1 MSKTDLRSRS
11 ASEIVDAAFALYRQH
26 ALQLIVVT
34 AIATAPS
41 IIYSLVMSGAPPTT
55 PEEIMKQLPV
65 IGVSLLSYTLASAV
79 VSRIAS
85 DVYLGEQPDVAAT
98 VRDVLKRMPSIL
110 GALVVL
116 FVLFF
121 VAVLFLFLPVFWV
134 TAMFYATIPII
145 VIEKCGAFAAMS
157 RSKKLSKGNKLHIL
171 GTLALAMGIYLVL
184 SVGLSLGSMA
194 IGGQMLQILVM
205 SLYAIVVGPVTNL
218 AVMVL
223 YYDTRIRVE
232 GFDVEHMAQSLGTP
246 SVAAPIGGS
255 VA

>member
-1 MSKTDLRSRS
+1 MSKIDLRARS

-41 IIYSLVMSGAPPTT
+41 IIYSLLMSGAAPTT
-55 PEEIMKQLPV
+55 PDEIMKQLPV
-65 IGVSLLSYTLASAV
+65 IALSLLSYTLASAV

-98 VRDVLKRMPSIL
+98 VRDVVRRTPSIF
-110 GALVVL
+110 GALAVLSVL
-116 FVLFF
+116 FMIATLLLV
-121 VAVLFLFLPVFWV
+121 LPVFWV

-145 VIEKCGAFAAMS
+145 VIEKRGAFAAMS
-157 RSKKLSKGNKLHIL
+157 RSARLSKGNKLHIL

-194 IGGQMLQILVM
+194 IGGQMLQLLVM
-205 SLYAIVVGPVTNL
+205 SLYAIVVGPITNL

-232 GFDVEHMAQSLGTP
+232 GFDVEHMAESLSTG
-246 SVAAPIGGS
+246 SMAAPMGGS